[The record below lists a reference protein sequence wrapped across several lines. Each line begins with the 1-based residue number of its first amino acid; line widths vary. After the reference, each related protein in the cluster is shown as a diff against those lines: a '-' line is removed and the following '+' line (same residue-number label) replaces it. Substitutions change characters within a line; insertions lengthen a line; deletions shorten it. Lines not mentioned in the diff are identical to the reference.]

1 MDVSEEEEGEENPG
15 EEDERTEEE
24 DPKEQQVNARESE
37 KTVDDNKGCR
47 ASFPFTPAHSD
58 SGFAMYNDK
67 ASDEE
72 DVSNNNIDAVCS
84 NSFATASTQFLKKT

>member
-37 KTVDDNKGCR
+37 KTVDDNKGCS
-47 ASFPFTPAHSD
+47 ASFLLRLHTVTVVLPCIRIKPVMKRMSATITL
-58 SGFAMYNDK
+58 MQY
-67 ASDEE
+67 
-72 DVSNNNIDAVCS
+72 AVIVLLLPLL
-84 NSFATASTQFLKKT
+84 SF